1 LNRFPLVAFWGVL
14 LAAGWLLW
22 HDAHHTLAA
31 LPVSGPTGAARVVTG
46 STAAPAI
53 ALADLPIFGAVL
65 AGAPTTPAEI
75 APPPVTKTELLD
87 TDLPLATAD
96 YRLYGVIAASSVA
109 PRRAILGTNDTDQHD
124 YAEGAVAPDGAAIRA
139 IGVRSIVL
147 ELNGTLAR
155 LELVPPSSV
164 ATATGEAPESLVPPS
179 AAAVVAGDSP
189 IARIKARQ
197 AARRTAPTLPPS
209 ASP

>member
-1 LNRFPLVAFWGVL
+1 MAFWGVL
-14 LAAGWLLW
+14 LAGGWLLW
-22 HDAHHTLAA
+22 HDARHTLAPQPA
-31 LPVSGPTGAARVVTG
+31 LGPTQATRVVTG

-75 APPPVTKTELLD
+75 APPPATRAELLD
-87 TDLPLATAD
+87 TNLPLATAD

-155 LELVPPSSV
+155 LEIVQPGSVAATSAAPEALVLPSSD
-164 ATATGEAPESLVPPS
+164 
-179 AAAVVAGDSP
+179 AVTPGDSP

-197 AARRTAPTLPPS
+197 AARRAAPTLPPS

>member
-1 LNRFPLVAFWGVL
+1 MNRFPLAAFFGVL
-14 LAAGWLLW
+14 LGGGWLLW
-22 HDAHHTLAA
+22 HDARHTLGP
-31 LPVSGPTGAARVVTG
+31 LPVSAPTGATRVVTG
-46 STAAPAI
+46 STAVPAV
-53 ALADLPIFGAVL
+53 ALADLPMFGAVL

-75 APPPVTKTELLD
+75 APPPATRAEILD

-109 PRRAILGTNDTDQHD
+109 PRRAILGTNDADQHD

-155 LELVPPSSV
+155 LELVQPSSV
-164 ATATGEAPESLVPPS
+164 AAASAAPEGLVLPS
-179 AAAVVAGDSP
+179 SDAVAPSDSP

-197 AARRTAPTLPPS
+197 AARRAAPTPPPS

>member
-1 LNRFPLVAFWGVL
+1 MAFWGAL
-14 LAAGWLLW
+14 LAGGWLLW
-22 HDAHHTLAA
+22 HDARHTLAP
-31 LPVSGPTGAARVVTG
+31 LPAVGPTGATRVVTG

-65 AGAPTTPAEI
+65 AGAPTTPADS
-75 APPPVTKTELLD
+75 APPLATSAEILD

-124 YAEGAVAPDGAAIRA
+124 YAEGASAPDGASIRA

-155 LELVPPSSV
+155 LELVQPSSV
-164 ATATGEAPESLVPPS
+164 AAASAAPEALIRP
-179 AAAVVAGDSP
+179 AADAVTPGDSP
-189 IARIKARQ
+189 IARIKVRQ
-197 AARRTAPTLPPS
+197 AARRAAPTPPPS

>member
-1 LNRFPLVAFWGVL
+1 MNRFSLAAFWGVL
-14 LAAGWLLW
+14 LAGGWLLW
-22 HDAHHTLAA
+22 HDARHTLAP
-31 LPVSGPTGAARVVTG
+31 LPAVGPTEATRVVTG
-46 STAAPAI
+46 STAAPAV
-53 ALADLPIFGAVL
+53 ALADLPFFGAVL
-65 AGAPTTPAEI
+65 AGAPTTLAEI
-75 APPPVTKTELLD
+75 APPPATRSEILD

-109 PRRAILGTNDTDQHD
+109 PRRAILGTNDTAQHD
-124 YAEGAVAPDGAAIRA
+124 YAEGASAPDGASIRA

-155 LELVPPSSV
+155 LELVQPSSIAV
-164 ATATGEAPESLVPPS
+164 ASAAPDSLVPPS
-179 AAAVVAGDSP
+179 AAVVVAGDSP

-197 AARRTAPTLPPS
+197 AARRAAPAPPPS